1 MLKKIIINN
10 INSIKTCELD
20 FKKGNYHF
28 LEDNTIKDITNP
40 IALYGHNGS
49 GKTSIFT
56 AIASLINLM
65 VEPVEF
71 LTPFIVNNFLFDE
84 YKKNKTK
91 KESNIIGSIE
101 LYFTLSNNDYNYYIE
116 TSRLGYISKEYL
128 KKDDKIIFERNQQNY
143 LYNNKSYS
151 FDNMS
156 FLVPA
161 IRKLASSEI
170 NDDIIQKCFSF
181 ISSFTF
187 VNLPYINR
195 GAFVT
200 SKMYK
205 NMSINELLVNYS
217 EDVKEILK
225 EYDEF
230 PIYTI
235 KKKNSLESANNPNSN
250 FSLVIEGENFKGELP
265 FEMISAGMKNQS
277 VLLSILLSL
286 PENGVLFVDELEQAL
301 HPSAIASFLKVV
313 KDKKI
318 QLVFSSHNTYILQLL
333 RPDQVYFAKWYN
345 GYSKYARLSKIY
357 PNIRE
362 INNMEK
368 MYLSSVF
375 DESIKNAK

>member
-10 INSIKTCELD
+10 INSIDKCELD
-20 FKKGNYHF
+20 FKKGNYQY
-28 LEDNTIKDITNP
+28 LQDNTIDDIANP

-49 GKTSIFT
+49 GKTSIFN
-56 AIASLINLM
+56 AIASLINFM

-71 LTPFIVNNFLFDE
+71 LTPFVVNNFLFEE
-84 YKKNKTK
+84 YKKNKD
-91 KESNIIGSIE
+91 ESKIIGSIE
-101 LYFTLSNNDYNYYIE
+101 LLFSLDDVNFDYYIE
-116 TSRLGYISKEYL
+116 TSRLGYISKEFL
-128 KKDDKIIFERNQQNY
+128 KKNDEIIIQRDRQSY
-143 LYNNKSYS
+143 SYNNKPFS

-170 NDDIIQKCFSF
+170 NDEIIQKCYSF

-187 VNLPYINR
+187 VNLPFINR

-217 EDVKEILK
+217 EEVKEILK
-225 EYDEF
+225 NYNEF
-230 PIYTI
+230 PIYSI
-235 KKKNSLESANNPNSN
+235 KKKNSLNSNNNPNTG

-265 FEMISAGMKNQS
+265 FEMISAGMRSQS
-277 VLLSILLSL
+277 VLLSIILSM
-286 PENGVLFVDELEQAL
+286 PKNGVLFVDELEQAL
-301 HPSAIASFLKVV
+301 HPSAIVSFLRVIKE
-313 KDKKI
+313 KKI

-333 RPDQVYFAKWYN
+333 RPDQVYFAKWHN
-345 GYSKYARLSKIY
+345 GFSKYARLSKIY

>member
-1 MLKKIIINN
+1 MLKKMIINN
-10 INSIKTCELD
+10 INSINTCELD
-20 FKKGNYHF
+20 FKKGNYQF
-28 LEDNTIKDITNP
+28 LEDNTIDDIANP

-49 GKTSIFT
+49 GKTSIFN
-56 AIASLINLM
+56 AVASLINFM

-71 LTPFIVNNFLFDE
+71 LTPFVVNNFLFEE
-84 YKKNKTK
+84 YKKSKDK
-91 KESNIIGSIE
+91 DESKITGSIE
-101 LYFTLSNNDYNYYIE
+101 LLFSIDDVDYDYYIE
-116 TSRLGYISKEYL
+116 TSRLGYISKEFL
-128 KKDDKIIFERNQQNY
+128 KKYDEIIIERDRQSY
-143 LYNNKSYS
+143 SYNNKPFS

-170 NDDIIQKCFSF
+170 NDETIQKCYSF

-187 VNLPYINR
+187 VNLPFINR

-217 EDVKEILK
+217 EEVKEILK
-225 EYDEF
+225 NYNEF
-230 PIYTI
+230 PIYSI
-235 KKKNSLESANNPNSN
+235 KKKNSLNSNTNPNTG

-265 FEMISAGMKNQS
+265 FDMISAGMRSQS
-277 VLLSILLSL
+277 VLLSILLSM
-286 PENGVLFVDELEQAL
+286 PKNGVLFVDELEQDL
-301 HPSAIASFLKVV
+301 HPSAIASFLKVI
-313 KDKKI
+313 KEKKI

-345 GYSKYARLSKIY
+345 GFSKYARLSKIY

-375 DESIKNAK
+375 DESIKNA

>member
-1 MLKKIIINN
+1 MLKRISISN
-10 INSIKTCELD
+10 INSIRTCEID
-20 FKKGNYHF
+20 FKKGNYQF
-28 LEDNTIKDITNP
+28 LEDNIMGEIVNP

-49 GKTSIFT
+49 GKSSFFT

-65 VEPVEF
+65 VEPIEF
-71 LTPFIVNNFLFDE
+71 LSPFIVNNFLFEE
-84 YKKNKTK
+84 YKKTK
-91 KESNIIGSIE
+91 SNSKIIGSIE
-101 LYFTLSNNDYNYYIE
+101 LFFSLDNNDFDYYIE
-116 TSRLGYISKEYL
+116 TTRLGYISKEYL
-128 KKDDKIIFERNQQNY
+128 KKDELIVFERGKQTYNY
-143 LYNNKSYS
+143 NSKDYS

-170 NDDIIQKCFSF
+170 NDEIIQKCYSF

-195 GAFVT
+195 GSFVT

-217 EDVKEILK
+217 DDVKEILK
-225 EYDEF
+225 NYKEF
-230 PIYTI
+230 PVYTI
-235 KKKNSLESANNPNSN
+235 KKKVTLESANIPSSA
-250 FSLVIEGENFKGELP
+250 FSLVVEGVNFKGELP

-277 VLLSILLSL
+277 VLLSILLSM

-301 HPSAIASFLKVV
+301 HPSAIASFLEVV
-313 KDKKI
+313 KKKRI

-345 GYSKYARLSKIY
+345 GFSKYSRLSKIY

-362 INNMEK
+362 INNIEK

-375 DESIKNAK
+375 DESIDNAK

>member
-10 INSIKTCELD
+10 INSIDTCELD
-20 FKKGNYHF
+20 FKKGNYQF
-28 LEDNTIKDITNP
+28 LEDNTIGDIANP

-49 GKTSIFT
+49 GKTSIFN
-56 AIASLINLM
+56 AIASLINFM

-71 LTPFIVNNFLFDE
+71 LTPFVVNNFLFDE
-84 YKKNKTK
+84 YKKTK
-91 KESNIIGSIE
+91 DESKIIGSIE
-101 LYFTLSNNDYNYYIE
+101 LLFMLDGVNFDYYIE
-116 TSRLGYISKEYL
+116 TSRLGYISKEFL
-128 KKDDKIIFERNQQNY
+128 KKNDEIIIERDRESY
-143 LYNNKSYS
+143 SYNNKPFS

-170 NDDIIQKCFSF
+170 NDEIIQKCYSF

-187 VNLPYINR
+187 VNLPFINR

-217 EDVKEILK
+217 EEVKEILK
-225 EYDEF
+225 NYNEF
-230 PIYTI
+230 PIYSI
-235 KKKNSLESANNPNSN
+235 KKKNSLNSNNNPNTG

-265 FEMISAGMKNQS
+265 FEMISAGMRSQS
-277 VLLSILLSL
+277 VLLSILLSM
-286 PENGVLFVDELEQAL
+286 PKNGVLFVDELEQAL
-301 HPSAIASFLKVV
+301 HPSAIASFLRVIKE
-313 KDKKI
+313 KKI

-333 RPDQVYFAKWYN
+333 RPDQVYFAKWNN
-345 GYSKYARLSKIY
+345 GFSKYARLSKIY

-375 DESIKNAK
+375 DESIKNA